1 MEEYKNFM
9 IINDI
14 FSEFL
19 ISISLNINE
28 NKMLI
33 HVENISIYSI
43 PKTYE
48 KIMSLKD
55 FQKVK
60 YFLMYDSIQDC
71 FEDLFDNDETKNIT
85 IKEEINSLNI
95 KFPIPN
101 KKYPSISF
109 TFNEMELKLSDKKLI
124 EKQNI
129 IIDNIKKEYQ
139 KINDKLN
146 WILENSL
153 LNINIIKDKII
164 EQYTYKY
171 TDSIKNIIKTITKTK
186 KYVKKDGECFKLYFN
201 GHRLDNNTNLFINKI
216 SNGSTLKFE
225 SLRIGGQYFVKSLT
239 GKSILIELESSD
251 TIEHLKN
258 KIQDKEGIPPD
269 QQRLI
274 FEGTQLEDNRTIA
287 DYEIPK
293 ESMIHL
299 VLRLR

>member
-9 IINDI
+9 IKNDI

-43 PKTYE
+43 HKTYE

-71 FEDLFDNDETKNIT
+71 YDDIFDNDETKNIT

-109 TFNEMELKLSDKKLI
+109 TLNEMELKLSDKKLI

-186 KYVKKDGECFKLYFN
+186 KYVKKDGECFKLSFN
-201 GHRLDNNTNLFINKI
+201 GHTLDNNTNLFTNKI

-225 SLRIGGQYFVKSLT
+225 SLRIGGQYFVKTLT

>member
-9 IINDI
+9 IKNDI

-109 TFNEMELKLSDKKLI
+109 TLNEMELKLSDKKLI

-186 KYVKKDGECFKLYFN
+186 KYVKKDGECFKLSFN
-201 GHRLDNNTNLFINKI
+201 GHTLDNNTNLFTNKI

-225 SLRIGGQYFVKSLT
+225 SLRIGGQYFVKTLT

>member
-9 IINDI
+9 IKNDI

-109 TFNEMELKLSDKKLI
+109 TLNEMELKLSDKKLI

-186 KYVKKDGECFKLYFN
+186 KYVKKDGECFKLSFN
-201 GHRLDNNTNLFINKI
+201 GHTLDNNTNLFINKI

-225 SLRIGGQYFVKSLT
+225 SLRIGGQYFVKTLT

>member
-1 MEEYKNFM
+1 
-9 IINDI
+9 
-14 FSEFL
+14 
-19 ISISLNINE
+19 
-28 NKMLI
+28 
-33 HVENISIYSI
+33 
-43 PKTYE
+43 
-48 KIMSLKD
+48 
-55 FQKVK
+55 
-60 YFLMYDSIQDC
+60 
-71 FEDLFDNDETKNIT
+71 
-85 IKEEINSLNI
+85 
-95 KFPIPN
+95 
-101 KKYPSISF
+101 
-109 TFNEMELKLSDKKLI
+109 MELKLSDKKLI

-186 KYVKKDGECFKLYFN
+186 KYVKKDGECFKLSFN
-201 GHRLDNNTNLFINKI
+201 GHTLDNNTNLFTNKI

-225 SLRIGGQYFVKSLT
+225 SLRIGGQYFVKTLT

>member
-9 IINDI
+9 IKNDI

-43 PKTYE
+43 HKTYE

-71 FEDLFDNDETKNIT
+71 FDDIFDNEETKNIT

-109 TFNEMELKLSDKKLI
+109 TLNEMELKLSDKKLI

-186 KYVKKDGECFKLYFN
+186 KYVKKDGECFKLSFN
-201 GHRLDNNTNLFINKI
+201 GHTLDNNTNLFTNKI

-225 SLRIGGQYFVKSLT
+225 SLRIGGQYFVKTLT